1 MQKAFVLAIFLF
13 HGAAF
18 GQTDFAVALQ
28 DTRTKCGGISEH
40 LEHIKT
46 MAGVNTAVT
55 SVGTLAGGGATVSG
69 VVKQKI
75 DRASDVLGQI
85 TEWADKVNSQEITNN
100 IVFTE
105 DTGLRLNATEK
116 DKLRNDVIFELARIR
131 PTYVDF
137 AMKDMT
143 NGHATQE
150 VSDAKTE
157 IDKWSKTSGDIRTG
171 LLAAATVTNI
181 AGAAIA
187 GTNRIGVDL
196 ETQVALCI
204 ASLDDLARAKTQA
217 QISNQITVEQ
227 STYAAGIISACGQ
240 YETVSLSDINT
251 RGMGALVSSGVG
263 AATGLA
269 GTITSAVANTN
280 NVRMAGGDKEKNLN
294 TASNVLAG
302 VSTVS
307 SLSSTIFN
315 ATQISAAKRI
325 LKVAQE
331 CEEALQ

>member
-1 MQKAFVLAIFLF
+1 MQKALILSIILY
-13 HGAAF
+13 HGIAL
-18 GQTDFAVALQ
+18 GQTDFSAALQ
-28 DTRTKCGGISEH
+28 DVRTKCGGISEH

-55 SVGTLAGGGATVSG
+55 AVGTLAGGGATASG
-69 VVKQKI
+69 IIKQKT
-75 DRASDVLGQI
+75 DQVSDILGRF
-85 TEWADKVNSQEITNN
+85 TEWADKVNSQDITNN
-100 IVFTE
+100 IVFSE
-105 DTGLRLNATEK
+105 AGLRLTTTDK
-116 DKLRNDVIFELARIR
+116 DTLRNGVISELERIR

-143 NGHATQE
+143 NGFATQE
-150 VSDAKTE
+150 VSDVKTK
-157 IDKWSKTSGDIRTG
+157 IDKWSKTSGDVRTG
-171 LLAAATVTNI
+171 LLATATVTNI

-187 GTNRIGVDL
+187 GTNRVKPDL
-196 ETQVALCI
+196 ESQITLCI
-204 ASLDDLARAKTQA
+204 AALDTLARTKTQS
-217 QISNQITVEQ
+217 QISKLITFDQ
-227 STYAAGIISACGQ
+227 AAHAERIISACGQ
-240 YETVSLSDINT
+240 YEMVKLSDINT
-251 RGMGALVSSGVG
+251 RGMGALVSSGIG

-280 NVRMAGGDKEKNLN
+280 NVRTAGGDKEKNLN

-302 VSTVS
+302 VSTAS

-315 ATQISAAKRI
+315 ATQIGAAKRI